1 MRVLAR
7 DPCRPRLADRD
18 PGRAGRQAFHP
29 TLGAAPRRQP
39 GAARCQRRP
48 AAERASAPRRLIR
61 ARQPTR
67 MWCHGAFLAPI
78 RVCDQALEDFN
89 CRRSVSK
96 RLGGDADAAPKLE
109 PPEGGFLA
117 RGRWRSNL
125 AFDLKALFG
134 ESYPSI

>member
-1 MRVLAR
+1 MQAHAASTLSGTKPRTSILPVTAADMR
-7 DPCRPRLADRD
+7 
-18 PGRAGRQAFHP
+18 
-29 TLGAAPRRQP
+29 
-39 GAARCQRRP
+39 
-48 AAERASAPRRLIR
+48 AERRSWRRVIARSASKQISPGKAGGFKDVSR
-61 ARQPTR
+61 
-67 MWCHGAFLAPI
+67 
-78 RVCDQALEDFN
+78 
-89 CRRSVSK
+89 SK